1 MENSEVEYTWND
13 KSIQRVEQI
22 SLQDSIHS
30 KGGKNGTNDSEK
42 TITIIPDKRL
52 SIEEDQFVDAL
63 TSPIEKPKDLGE
75 QFPRSEID

>member
-30 KGGKNGTNDSEK
+30 KGGKNWTNDPEK
-42 TITIIPDKRL
+42 PITVIPDKRL

-63 TSPIEKPKDLGE
+63 TSPIEKPKDSGD